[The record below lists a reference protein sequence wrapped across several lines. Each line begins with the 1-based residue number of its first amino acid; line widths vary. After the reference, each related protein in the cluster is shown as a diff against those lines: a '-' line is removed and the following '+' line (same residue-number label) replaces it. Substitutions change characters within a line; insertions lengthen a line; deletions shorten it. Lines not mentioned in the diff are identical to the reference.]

1 MSGTKRLA
9 KRSIV
14 GTRVSALWQQD
25 GRFYPGVIRALAAEE
40 TPSSK
45 AMYTV
50 HFDDGFETSVTS
62 KDIVGPGFQSVPSG
76 RLKHAQKVFIT
87 MNGREVCGLVA
98 HHDRRNDEVII
109 SLKQGNGEEI
119 TVNRKVDE
127 VRLMESRKSARLV
140 DQATDYSKL
149 ADLQLSEPKRRAV
162 SHSID
167 VPSPVFKE

>member
-1 MSGTKRLA
+1 MSGSKRLA

-25 GRFYPGVIRALAAEE
+25 GRYYPGVIQALAAEE
-40 TPSSK
+40 TPSTK
-45 AMYTV
+45 ALYVV
-50 HFDDGFETSVTS
+50 HFDDGFDSNVTS
-62 KDIVGPGFQSVPSG
+62 KDIIGPGFQSGPSG
-76 RLKHAQKVFIT
+76 RLKHAQKVFVT

-98 HHDRRNDEVII
+98 HHDRRRDEVII
-109 SLKQGNGEEI
+109 SLKHSNGEEYTI
-119 TVNRKVDE
+119 NRKTDD

-149 ADLQLSEPKRRAV
+149 ADLQLTEPKKRAV

-167 VPSPVFKE
+167 VPSIP

>member
-9 KRSIV
+9 KRSII

-25 GRFYPGVIRALAAEE
+25 GRYYPGVIRALAAEE
-40 TPSSK
+40 THTTK

-50 HFDDGFETSVTS
+50 HFDDGFETNVTS
-62 KDIVGPGFQSVPSG
+62 KDIVGQGFQTGPSG
-76 RLKHAQKVFIT
+76 RLKHGQKVFVT
-87 MNGREVCGLVA
+87 MNGREVCGIVA
-98 HHDRRNDEVII
+98 HHDRRIDEVII
-109 SLKQGNGEEI
+109 SLKQGAEEI
-119 TVNRKVDE
+119 TINRKVDE

-140 DQATDYSKL
+140 DLSTDYSKL

-167 VPSPVFKE
+167 VPHSALKP